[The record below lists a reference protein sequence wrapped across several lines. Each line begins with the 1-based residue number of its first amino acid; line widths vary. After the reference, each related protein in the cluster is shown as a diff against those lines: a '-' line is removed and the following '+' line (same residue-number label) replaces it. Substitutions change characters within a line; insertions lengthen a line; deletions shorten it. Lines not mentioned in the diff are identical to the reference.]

1 MCAKLFS
8 IRRHDYCT
16 HTAALR
22 EGGIAMILKFA
33 IQTVFEIAVVVLIIY
48 GFCREDK
55 LIAFE
60 DDLKAKILNRK
71 ETKRNGKSDD

>member
-1 MCAKLFS
+1 MA
-8 IRRHDYCT
+8 
-16 HTAALR
+16 
-22 EGGIAMILKFA
+22 LKFA

-71 ETKRNGKSDD
+71 ETKRKGKSDD

>member
-1 MCAKLFS
+1 MEDDLVSPIAE
-8 IRRHDYCT
+8 I
-16 HTAALR
+16 
-22 EGGIAMILKFA
+22 GGLIMILKFA
-33 IQTVFEIAVVVLIIY
+33 IQTAFEILVVVLIIY

-71 ETKRNGKSDD
+71 ETKRNGKPDN